1 MAVKRRVY
9 TYIHTHTH
17 THTYW
22 YFITAIEI
30 SCRYTPEPRVPNCS
44 ELGFWGLGSTWGASP
59 IDRCDGVVLGEQRGI
74 APIGP
79 LIELSAPSEGPRS
92 HEVSHHATIL
102 ELVPDSVC
110 MVWV

>member
-1 MAVKRRVY
+1 VFIHI
-9 TYIHTHTH
+9 YIH

-59 IDRCDGVVLGEQRGI
+59 IDRCDGVVLGERRGI